1 MKKII
6 HWLNQLLNILVKNHL
21 EIMNDKEY
29 IETYQKYY
37 MKSKL

>member
-6 HWLNQLLNILVKNHL
+6 HWLNQLLNILVKNNL
-21 EIMNDKEY
+21 KIMNDKEY